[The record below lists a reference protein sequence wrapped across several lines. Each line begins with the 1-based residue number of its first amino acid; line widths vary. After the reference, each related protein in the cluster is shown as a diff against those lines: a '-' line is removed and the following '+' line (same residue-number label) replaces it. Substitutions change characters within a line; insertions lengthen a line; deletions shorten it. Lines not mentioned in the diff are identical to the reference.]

1 MIVGTN
7 VAGVAETAHDEPLDA
22 VEPSG
27 PLRLCASTRREHAVT
42 ELIRFVAA
50 PDGTIV
56 ADLAAKLPGRGVWL
70 TCDKAIVA
78 AAAKSGVFARSLK
91 RSVKAAS
98 DLASQVDAAL
108 LGRVQN
114 SLSIANKAGQVST
127 GFAQVEALVESG
139 EAIALV
145 HGADAAVGG
154 RDKLD
159 RKFTAICREKAV
171 EPRILALLT
180 IEQMSLAMGR
190 ANVVHAALKQGGAAE
205 KFLSEAGRLVRFRSG
220 SAASNDT
227 PMPMQN
233 KV

>member
-1 MIVGTN
+1 MSHWTQRSPRGRC
-7 VAGVAETAHDEPLDA
+7 AFARPRA
-22 VEPSG
+22 V
-27 PLRLCASTRREHAVT
+27 STPVT

-78 AAAKSGVFARSLK
+78 AAAKSAFSPRSLK
-91 RSVKAAS
+91 RAVKACG
-98 DLASQVDAAL
+98 DLAD
-108 LGRVQN
+108 
-114 SLSIANKAGQVST
+114 
-127 GFAQVEALVESG
+127 QVEAASARPGPECPVHRQQGRAGHDGICPGRGVGRKRRS
-139 EAIALV
+139 
-145 HGADAAVGG
+145 HGACPRLPMPRKAAATSS
-154 RDKLD
+154 
-159 RKFTAICREKAV
+159 TASLRPYCREKAV

-190 ANVVHAALKQGGAAE
+190 ANVVHAALKHGGAAE

-227 PMPMQN
+227 PMPVQN